1 MRHGNRPV
9 AGPGD
14 VERMPDEAYAGV
26 EVTMTNETSDIGSK
40 NDVEKRWRDP
50 QTFRAAAS
58 YVLIVIALAGTA
70 FAVTVAWRSL
80 PAAIMVPGILFTGG
94 VGALIQT
101 YRVWRA
107 EGVWVIWQA
116 AGWLL
121 LLLCLFFLGL
131 PMSVGSI
138 GQ

>member
-1 MRHGNRPV
+1 M
-9 AGPGD
+9 
-14 VERMPDEAYAGV
+14 ERMPDEAYSGV

-58 YVLIVIALAGTA
+58 YILIVIALAGTA
-70 FAVTVAWRSL
+70 FAATVAWRSL
-80 PAAIMVPGILFTGG
+80 PAAIMVPGILFMGG

-131 PMSVGSI
+131 PMSIGSI

>member
-1 MRHGNRPV
+1 MEP
-9 AGPGD
+9 
-14 VERMPDEAYAGV
+14 MPFEAYAWV
-26 EVTMTNETSDIGSK
+26 EVTMTNDESDIGSK

-50 QTFRAAAS
+50 QTFSAAAS

-70 FAVTVAWRSL
+70 FAATVAWRSL
-80 PAAIMVPGILFTGG
+80 PAAIMVPGILFMGG

-107 EGVWVIWQA
+107 EGVWVIWQG

-131 PMSVGSI
+131 PMSIGSI

>member
-1 MRHGNRPV
+1 MT
-9 AGPGD
+9 
-14 VERMPDEAYAGV
+14 DEAYSGV

-58 YVLIVIALAGTA
+58 YILIVIALAGTA
-70 FAVTVAWRSL
+70 FAATVAWRSL
-80 PAAIMVPGILFTGG
+80 PAAIMVPGILFLGG

-116 AGWLL
+116 AGWFL

-131 PMSVGSI
+131 PMSIGSI

>member
-1 MRHGNRPV
+1 M
-9 AGPGD
+9 
-14 VERMPDEAYAGV
+14 ERMPDEAYAGV